1 MLATSYDSFIV
12 IVSVLVAM
20 LASFTALDMAG
31 RVVHSTGKVALVW
44 LFGGGFSMG
53 IGIWAMHFI
62 GMLSMNMEMVMSY
75 NAGLTAFSA
84 AIAVCAS
91 IFALWL
97 VCNGDL
103 PLPRLAGGALI
114 LGSGV
119 VAMHYTGMAALMFS
133 PGIVWKWGWVALSVA
148 IALAASGTALWLAFN
163 LREGQT
169 SRVTLLRIG
178 ASVVMGCA
186 IAGMHYTGMMAAEFP
201 VHSHP
206 VGQGVNSNWLAILV
220 TVVTISILGITLL
233 VSMLDARMQARTSI
247 LANSLAEANREL
259 AQLALHDNLTRL
271 PNRILLED
279 RLEQAINKANR
290 EQRQFA
296 LMFMD
301 LDGFKAVNDAFGH
314 HIGDSLLVGVT
325 ERMSEQMTG
334 YFTLA
339 RLGGDEFVLL
349 VEIDDP
355 NDAAAI
361 ADKLVK
367 AVDRPFD
374 ISRYELVVSLSLGI
388 AVYPGDGVDER
399 ELMFNA
405 DAAMYHTK
413 NNGRNGYTF
422 FQPSMNIQAQSQLQL
437 NNDLWQALDHDE
449 LRLFYQ
455 PKYCAPSG
463 PILGFEALLRW
474 QHPQRGLLSPDK
486 FLPMAEKTGM
496 IVNIGNW
503 VIHEAC
509 RQLRQWHLQGHP
521 HWSVA
526 VNLSALQFEQS
537 NLVKTVVDALEK
549 HQIPAELLT
558 LEVTETIAM
567 RDPDESVRILTELT
581 QLGVKASI
589 DDFGTGYSSLLYLKR
604 LPASE
609 LKIDRAFVN
618 ELQQHHTEDATIVS
632 AIVALAQS
640 LQLKVVAEGV
650 ETAEQQAFLTSLGCN
665 TLQGYLL
672 GKPVPPER
680 VPELADYVVAEI
692 EEAIAEVSLN
702 AEAEAEAEAE
712 AGQPLTPQVA
722 VI

>member
-1 MLATSYDSFIV
+1 MLVTSYDAFTV
-12 IVSVLVAM
+12 IVSIIVAM

-31 RVVHSTGKVALVW
+31 RVATSTGKVAIVW
-44 LFGGGFSMG
+44 LIGGGFAMG

-62 GMLSMNMEMVMSY
+62 GMLSMSMEMVMSY
-75 NAGLTAFSA
+75 NPWLTAVSA

-97 VCNGDL
+97 VCQGEL
-103 PLPRLAGGALI
+103 PVRRLLGGAI
-114 LGSGV
+114 IMGSGV
-119 VAMHYTGMAALMFS
+119 AAMHYTGMAALMFS
-133 PGIVWKWGWVALSVA
+133 PGIVWNWGWVVMSVI
-148 IALAASGTALWLAFN
+148 IALVASGAALWLAFN
-163 LREGQT
+163 LREGTT
-169 SRVTLLRIG
+169 SRVTVLRLG
-178 ASVVMGCA
+178 ASVLMGFA

-201 VHSHP
+201 MHSHP
-206 VGQGVNSNWLAILV
+206 TQDGVNSNWLAILV
-220 TVVTISILGITLL
+220 TVVTIAILGITLL
-233 VSMLDARMQARTSI
+233 VSMLDARLQARTSI
-247 LANSLAEANREL
+247 LASSLAEANREL

-290 EQRQFA
+290 ERTQFA

-314 HIGDSLLVGVT
+314 HIGDNLLIGVT
-325 ERMSEQMTG
+325 ERMSQQMQG
-334 YFTLA
+334 YYTLA

-349 VEIDDP
+349 IEIDDP
-355 NDAAAI
+355 NDAAAV
-361 ADKLVK
+361 ADNLVK

-374 ISRYELVVSLSLGI
+374 ISRYELIVSLSIGI
-388 AVYPGDGVDER
+388 AVYPGDGADER

-422 FQPSMNIQAQSQLQL
+422 FQPSMNTLAQSQLQL
-437 NNDLWQALDHDE
+437 NNDLWHALDNHE

-455 PKYCAPSG
+455 PKYCAPRG

-474 QHPQRGLLSPDK
+474 QHPTRGLLTPDH

-496 IVNIGNW
+496 IVSIGNW
-503 VIHEAC
+503 VILEAC

-526 VNLSALQFEQS
+526 VNLSALQFEQNS
-537 NLVKTVVDALEK
+537 LVETVTEALAK
-549 HQIPAELLT
+549 HDIPPELLT
-558 LEVTETIAM
+558 LEVTETTAM

-581 QLGVKASI
+581 KLGVKASI

-618 ELQQHHTEDATIVS
+618 ELQHQTEDATIVS

-650 ETAEQQAFLTSLGCN
+650 ETPEQQAFLTGLGCN

-672 GKPVPPER
+672 GKPLPPER
-680 VPELADYVVAEI
+680 INDLSNFVGEEANELA
-692 EEAIAEVSLN
+692 
-702 AEAEAEAEAE
+702 
-712 AGQPLTPQVA
+712 A
-722 VI
+722 VK

>member
-97 VCNGDL
+97 VCSGDL

-247 LANSLAEANREL
+247 LASSLAEANREL

-325 ERMSEQMTG
+325 ERMSQQMTG

-537 NLVKTVVDALEK
+537 NLVETVVDALEK

-680 VPELADYVVAEI
+680 VPELADFVVAEI
-692 EEAIAEVSLN
+692 REAVADVSLIT
-702 AEAEAEAEAE
+702 EAEAE

>member
-1 MLATSYDSFIV
+1 MLVTSYDAFTV
-12 IVSVLVAM
+12 IVSIIVAM

-31 RVVHSTGKVALVW
+31 RVATSTGKVAIVW
-44 LFGGGFSMG
+44 LIGGGFAMG

-62 GMLSMNMEMVMSY
+62 GMLSMSMEMVMSY
-75 NAGLTAFSA
+75 NPWLTAVSA

-97 VCNGDL
+97 VCQGEL
-103 PLPRLAGGALI
+103 PVRRLLGGAI
-114 LGSGV
+114 IMGSGV
-119 VAMHYTGMAALMFS
+119 AAMHYTGMAALMFS
-133 PGIVWKWGWVALSVA
+133 PGIVWNWGWVVMSVI
-148 IALAASGTALWLAFN
+148 IALVASGAALWLAFN
-163 LREGQT
+163 LREGTT
-169 SRVTLLRIG
+169 SRVTVLRLG
-178 ASVVMGCA
+178 ASVLMGFA

-201 VHSHP
+201 MHSHST
-206 VGQGVNSNWLAILV
+206 QDGVNSNWLAILV
-220 TVVTISILGITLL
+220 TVVTIAILGITLL
-233 VSMLDARMQARTSI
+233 VSMLDARLQARTSI
-247 LANSLAEANREL
+247 LASSLAEANREL

-290 EQRQFA
+290 ERTQFA

-314 HIGDSLLVGVT
+314 HIGDNLLIGVT
-325 ERMSEQMTG
+325 ERMSQQMQG
-334 YFTLA
+334 YYTLA

-349 VEIDDP
+349 IEIDDP
-355 NDAAAI
+355 NDAAAV
-361 ADKLVK
+361 ADNLVK

-374 ISRYELVVSLSLGI
+374 ISRYELIVSLSIGI
-388 AVYPGDGVDER
+388 AVYPGDGADER

-422 FQPSMNIQAQSQLQL
+422 FQPSMNTLAQSQLQL
-437 NNDLWQALDHDE
+437 NNDLWHALDNHE

-455 PKYCAPSG
+455 PKYCAPRG

-474 QHPQRGLLSPDK
+474 QHPTRGLLTPDH

-496 IVNIGNW
+496 IVSIGNW
-503 VIHEAC
+503 VILEAC

-526 VNLSALQFEQS
+526 VNLSALQFEQNS
-537 NLVKTVVDALEK
+537 LVETVTEALAK
-549 HQIPAELLT
+549 HDIPPELLT
-558 LEVTETIAM
+558 LEVTETTAM

-581 QLGVKASI
+581 KLGVKASI

-618 ELQQHHTEDATIVS
+618 ELQHQTEDATIVS

-650 ETAEQQAFLTSLGCN
+650 ETPEQQAFLTGLGCN

-672 GKPVPPER
+672 GKPLPRSV
-680 VPELADYVVAEI
+680 
-692 EEAIAEVSLN
+692 
-702 AEAEAEAEAE
+702 
-712 AGQPLTPQVA
+712 LT
-722 VI
+722 I

>member
-1 MLATSYDSFIV
+1 MLVTSYDWYTV

-31 RVVHSTGKVALVW
+31 RVATSTGKAALVW
-44 LFGGGFSMG
+44 LLGGGFAMG

-62 GMLSMNMEMVMSY
+62 GMLSMSLDMVMSY
-75 NAGLTAFSA
+75 NPLLTATSMV
-84 AIAVCAS
+84 IAVLAS

-97 VCNGDL
+97 VCSGDL
-103 PLPRLAGGALI
+103 PWPRLCGGAVV

-119 VAMHYTGMAALMFS
+119 VAMHYTGMAALMFA
-133 PGIVWKWGWVALSVA
+133 PGIVWNWYWVAASVV
-148 IALAASGTALWLAFN
+148 IALVASGAALWLAFN
-163 LREGQT
+163 LREGT
-169 SRVTLLRIG
+169 GRVTLLRLG

-186 IAGMHYTGMMAAEFP
+186 IAGMHYTGMVAADFP
-201 VHSHP
+201 MQSHATHM
-206 VGQGVNSNWLAILV
+206 GVNSNWLAMLV
-220 TVVTISILGITLL
+220 TVVTLSILGITLL

-247 LANSLAEANREL
+247 LARSLAEANREL

-279 RLEQAINKANR
+279 RLDQAINKADR
-290 EQRQFA
+290 EHSHFA

-314 HIGDSLLVGVT
+314 HVGDNLLIAVT
-325 ERMSEQMTG
+325 ERMTGQMKG
-334 YFTLA
+334 HYTLA
-339 RLGGDEFVLL
+339 RMGGDEFVLL
-349 VEIDDP
+349 IEIDDP
-355 NDAAAI
+355 NDAAAA
-361 ADKLVK
+361 ADALVK
-367 AVDRPFD
+367 AIEKPFS
-374 ISRYELVVSLSLGI
+374 ISRYELMVSLSIGI

-413 NNGRNGYTF
+413 NNGRNGYNF
-422 FQPSMNIQAQSQLQL
+422 FQPSMNTLAQSQLQL
-437 NNDLWQALDHDE
+437 NNDLWQAMDNNE

-463 PILGFEALLRW
+463 PIIGFEALLRW
-474 QHPQRGLLSPDK
+474 QHPTRGLLSPDK

-496 IVNIGNW
+496 IINIGNW
-503 VIHEAC
+503 VINEAC
-509 RQLRQWHLQGHP
+509 RQLHTWHLQGHP

-537 NLVKTVVDALEK
+537 NLVETVTLALSQ

-558 LEVTETIAM
+558 LEVTETTAM
-567 RDPDESVRILTELT
+567 RDPEESVRILTELT
-581 QLGVKASI
+581 NMGVKASI

-618 ELQQHHTEDATIVS
+618 ELQAKSEDATIVS

-640 LQLKVVAEGV
+640 LDLKVVAEGV
-650 ETAEQQAFLTSLGCN
+650 ETEGQQAFLTGLGCN

-680 VPELADYVVAEI
+680 IGELPEFVTPAAEL
-692 EEAIAEVSLN
+692 EATAK
-702 AEAEAEAEAE
+702 
-712 AGQPLTPQVA
+712 
-722 VI
+722 

>member
-247 LANSLAEANREL
+247 LASSLAEANREL

-537 NLVKTVVDALEK
+537 NLVETVVDALEK

-618 ELQQHHTEDATIVS
+618 ELQQHHSEDATIVS

-680 VPELADYVVAEI
+680 VPELADFVVAEI
-692 EEAIAEVSLN
+692 EEAVADVSLI
-702 AEAEAEAEAE
+702 AEAEAE

>member
-97 VCNGDL
+97 VCSGDL

-247 LANSLAEANREL
+247 LASSLAEANREL

-325 ERMSEQMTG
+325 ERMSQQMTG

-537 NLVKTVVDALEK
+537 NLVETVVDALEK

-702 AEAEAEAEAE
+702 AEAEAEAEA
-712 AGQPLTPQVA
+712 GQPLTPQVA

>member
-1 MLATSYDSFIV
+1 MLVTSYDWYTV

-31 RVVHSTGKVALVW
+31 RVATSSGKTALVW
-44 LFGGGFSMG
+44 LFGGGFAMG
-53 IGIWAMHFI
+53 VGIWAMHFI
-62 GMLSMNMEMVMSY
+62 GMLSMSLDMVMSY
-75 NAGLTAFSA
+75 NPLLTAASMV
-84 AIAVCAS
+84 IAVLAS

-97 VCNGDL
+97 VCSGDL
-103 PLPRLAGGALI
+103 PWPRLCGGAVV
-114 LGSGV
+114 LGTGV
-119 VAMHYTGMAALMFS
+119 VAMHYTGMAALMFT
-133 PGIVWKWGWVALSVA
+133 PGIVWNWYWVAASVV
-148 IALAASGTALWLAFN
+148 IALVASGAALWLAFN
-163 LREGQT
+163 LREGNG
-169 SRVTLLRIG
+169 RVTLLRLG

-186 IAGMHYTGMMAAEFP
+186 IAGMHYTGMAAADFP
-201 VHSHP
+201 MQSHATHM
-206 VGQGVNSNWLAILV
+206 GVNSNWLAMLV
-220 TVVTISILGITLL
+220 TVVTLSILGITLL

-247 LANSLAEANREL
+247 LARSLAEANREL

-279 RLEQAINKANR
+279 RLDQAINKADR
-290 EQRQFA
+290 EHSHFA

-314 HIGDSLLVGVT
+314 HVGDNLLIAVT
-325 ERMSEQMTG
+325 ERMTGQMKG
-334 YFTLA
+334 HYTLA
-339 RLGGDEFVLL
+339 RMGGDEFVLL
-349 VEIDDP
+349 IEIDDP
-355 NDAAAI
+355 NDAAAA
-361 ADKLVK
+361 ADALVK
-367 AVDRPFD
+367 AIEKPFS
-374 ISRYELVVSLSLGI
+374 ISRYELMVSLSIGI

-413 NNGRNGYTF
+413 NNGRNGYNF
-422 FQPSMNIQAQSQLQL
+422 FQPSMNTLAQSQLQL
-437 NNDLWQALDHDE
+437 NNDLWQAMENNE

-463 PILGFEALLRW
+463 PIIGFEALLRW
-474 QHPQRGLLSPDK
+474 QHPTRGLLAPDK

-496 IVNIGNW
+496 IINIGNW
-503 VIHEAC
+503 VINEAC
-509 RQLRQWHLQGHP
+509 RQLHCWHLQGHP

-537 NLVKTVVDALEK
+537 NLVETVTQALSQ

-558 LEVTETIAM
+558 LEVTETTAM
-567 RDPDESVRILTELT
+567 RDPEESVRILTELT
-581 QLGVKASI
+581 NMGVKASI

-618 ELQQHHTEDATIVS
+618 ELQAKSEDATIVS

-640 LQLKVVAEGV
+640 LDLKVVAEGV
-650 ETAEQQAFLTSLGCN
+650 ETEGQQAFLTGLGCN

-680 VPELADYVVAEI
+680 IGELPEFVTPAAEL
-692 EEAIAEVSLN
+692 EVT
-702 AEAEAEAEAE
+702 AK
-712 AGQPLTPQVA
+712 
-722 VI
+722 

>member
-247 LANSLAEANREL
+247 LASSLAEANREL

-349 VEIDDP
+349 IEIDDP

-558 LEVTETIAM
+558 LEVTETTAM

-618 ELQQHHTEDATIVS
+618 ELQHHTEDATIVS

>member
-1 MLATSYDSFIV
+1 MLVTSYDSFTV
-12 IVSVLVAM
+12 IVSILVAM

-31 RVVHSTGKVALVW
+31 RVASSTGKVALVW
-44 LFGGGFSMG
+44 LFGGGFAMG
-53 IGIWAMHFI
+53 VGIWAMHFI
-62 GMLSMNMEMVMSY
+62 GMLSMSLDMVMSY
-75 NAGLTAFSA
+75 DPLLTATSMVV
-84 AIAVCAS
+84 AILAS

-97 VCNGDL
+97 VCSSRDL
-103 PLPRLAGGALI
+103 PWRRLLGGAFV

-133 PGIVWKWGWVALSVA
+133 PGITWNWGWVAASVV
-148 IALAASGTALWLAFN
+148 IALVASGAALWLAFH
-163 LREGQT
+163 LREGHG
-169 SRVTLLRIG
+169 RVTILRLG

-186 IAGMHYTGMMAAEFP
+186 IAGMHYTGMAAADFP
-201 VHSHP
+201 MMSHATHM
-206 VGQGVNSNWLAILV
+206 GVNSNWLAILV
-220 TVVTISILGITLL
+220 TVVTLAILGITLL

-247 LANSLAEANREL
+247 LARSLAEANREL

-290 EQRQFA
+290 EKSQFA

-314 HIGDSLLVGVT
+314 HVGDNLLIGVA
-325 ERMSEQMTG
+325 ERMVAQMKG
-334 YFTLA
+334 HHTLA
-339 RLGGDEFVLL
+339 RMGGDEFVLL
-349 VEIDDP
+349 IEIDEP
-355 NDAAAI
+355 NDAAAV
-361 ADKLVK
+361 ADALVK

-374 ISRYELVVSLSLGI
+374 ISRYELVVSLSIGI
-388 AVYPGDGVDER
+388 AVYPGDGKDER

-413 NNGRNGYTF
+413 NNGRNGYNF
-422 FQPSMNIQAQSQLQL
+422 FQPSMNTLAQSQLQL
-437 NNDLWQALDHDE
+437 NNDLWQALDNGE

-463 PILGFEALLRW
+463 PIIGFEALLRW
-474 QHPQRGLLSPDK
+474 EHPTRGLLSPDK
-486 FLPMAEKTGM
+486 FLPIAEKTGM
-496 IVNIGNW
+496 IINIGNW
-503 VIHEAC
+503 VINEAC
-509 RQLRQWHLQGHP
+509 RQLHSWHLQGHP

-537 NLVKTVVDALEK
+537 NLVETVTQALAK

-558 LEVTETIAM
+558 LEVTETTAM
-567 RDPDESVRILTELT
+567 RDPEESVRILTELT
-581 QLGVKASI
+581 NMGVKASI

-618 ELQQHHTEDATIVS
+618 ELQAKSEDATIVS

-640 LQLKVVAEGV
+640 LDLKVVAEGV
-650 ETAEQQAFLTSLGCN
+650 ETQDQQAFLTGLGCD

-672 GKPVPPER
+672 GKPVPPDRIHELPNLVEDER
-680 VPELADYVVAEI
+680 ELAQL
-692 EEAIAEVSLN
+692 S
-702 AEAEAEAEAE
+702 
-712 AGQPLTPQVA
+712 
-722 VI
+722 